1 MTTISRTIT
10 INAILGTIEEIKHMV
25 ERVAPIKP
33 NRFYAWMGRLSVI
46 NVGTWT
52 QSSYDAWKKAGRP
65 NRDF

>member
-1 MTTISRTIT
+1 
-10 INAILGTIEEIKHMV
+10 MV

-52 QSSYDAWKKAGRP
+52 QSSYDAWEKAGRP

>member
-33 NRFYAWMGRLSVI
+33 NRFYAWMSRFSVI
-46 NVGTWT
+46 NVATWN
-52 QSSYDAWKKAGRP
+52 QSSYDAWVKVGRP
-65 NRDF
+65 EREY

>member
-25 ERVAPIKP
+25 ERVTPIKP

-46 NVGTWT
+46 NVETWT
-52 QSSYDAWKKAGRP
+52 QHSYDAWVKAGRP
-65 NRDF
+65 EREY